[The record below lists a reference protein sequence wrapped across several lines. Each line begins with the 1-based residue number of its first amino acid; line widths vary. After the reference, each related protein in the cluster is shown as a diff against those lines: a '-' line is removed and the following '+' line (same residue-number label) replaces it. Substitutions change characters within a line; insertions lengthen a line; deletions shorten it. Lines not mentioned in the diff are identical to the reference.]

1 LFQVLIPLAN
11 ANEEM
16 EVIMTIDAL
25 RRAKADAVVASAE
38 DKLEV
43 AARYG
48 MRIVTD
54 MSLDDA
60 AEQQFDLIVVPA
72 SSVPLRP
79 KHHTVLCV
87 STNGLFQRL
96 NRVACPARGRSPAKR
111 S

>member
-1 LFQVLIPLAN
+1 MAN

-25 RRAKADAVVASAE
+25 RRAKADVAVASAE
-38 DKLEV
+38 DTLEV

-54 MSLDDA
+54 VSLDDA

-72 SSVPLRP
+72 SRVSLRL
-79 KHHTVLCV
+79 KHHCAVRA
-87 STNGLFQRL
+87 N
-96 NRVACPARGRSPAKR
+96 
-111 S
+111 